1 MGRTAG
7 AQTAGT
13 AKARSLAPGAGGRHF
28 PSGWYGGGGGG
39 VVVEG
44 SGPAASPY
52 QGQGYGGGG
61 ARYGERYGRG
71 LQGLVLVEIQSG
83 GSHDRK

>member
-1 MGRTAG
+1 M
-7 AQTAGT
+7 
-13 AKARSLAPGAGGRHF
+13 
-28 PSGWYGGGGGG
+28 
-39 VVVEG
+39 VVEG

-83 GSHDRK
+83 GSHGRK

>member
-1 MGRTAG
+1 M
-7 AQTAGT
+7 
-13 AKARSLAPGAGGRHF
+13 L
-28 PSGWYGGGGGG
+28 
-39 VVVEG
+39 VEG

-52 QGQGYGGGG
+52 QGQGWGGGG

-83 GSHDRK
+83 GSHGKVTSESKDQDMNWPPVSSGTLASFSQFDLTAFIAGKF